1 MHFNDEILSSF
12 TTGNDSLIST
22 CTLFMLCSDM
32 TIYIYNTFCEQHQFN
47 FLTPSSVNN
56 YIFLLHIL
64 FLLSL
69 YFAQQSFVYIQQSFV
84 YIQQSFVYIQQV
96 DTFWACAMLVINF
109 VTTLYDVT
117 MAVYDVI
124 VTSYDIEV

>member
-1 MHFNDEILSSF
+1 MY
-12 TTGNDSLIST
+12 TVYA
-22 CTLFMLCSDM
+22 LFRHDN
-32 TIYIYNTFCEQHQFN
+32 IYIYNTFCEQHQLN
-47 FLTPSSVNN
+47 FLTPPSVNN

-84 YIQQSFVYIQQV
+84 YIQQV
-96 DTFWACAMLVINF
+96 DTFRACAMLVVNF

-117 MAVYDVI
+117 MAVYDI
-124 VTSYDIEV
+124 K